1 MFKSQA
7 KQKRARPINKEGIF
21 DNAVFSKIVRA
32 VDDPEVRR
40 GAAEDLKW
48 ITRKPAD
55 NNSHQWNHAPPE
67 SSGSDETL
75 VPMGHPG
82 RGLTFLRRN
91 QFLGRRMN
99 REATEHTAD
108 NNPFDIFDCA
118 ENEVVIPRKVR
129 KSTAPQREARPT
141 TPRGPQRSTARL
153 PSPVQPSFDINEFSA
168 IDERTLSSPL
178 KTPTKRAEERE
189 PSKIPEINMNE
200 VVKKSMAT
208 LPQLPLR
215 NGHSLT
221 YGRLVTDLCRRGFQ
235 RSADKET
242 IRDEFN
248 TTIQE
253 AARENKNLLD
263 SLNIT
268 DPFNFNVSSESPES
282 PETSS
287 SRDRSASRSR
297 EGSATSPFDPDCS
310 SFIADRSH
318 SLSLSVQSFSSKSSM
333 LSIHTPSSSNDLFS
347 SLFSFDPELDV
358 SSPGVSHLSDFVLRS
373 TKKKET
379 VVDLS
384 VGMPPHFN
392 YEEPPHTPEF
402 KTPPSLLS
410 PFNPETDD
418 PFDFF
423 SDANMDITD

>member
-1 MFKSQA
+1 MFKPQV
-7 KQKRARPINKEGIF
+7 KQKRTRPINKEGIF
-21 DNAVFSKIVRA
+21 DNAIFSKIVRA

-67 SSGSDETL
+67 SGSGDETL

-99 REATEHTAD
+99 REVSEHTGD
-108 NNPFDIFDCA
+108 NDPFGIFDCP

-129 KSTAPQREARPT
+129 KSAASQREARPT
-141 TPRGPQRSTARL
+141 ASRGPQRPTARL

-168 IDERTLSSPL
+168 TDERTLSPPL
-178 KTPTKRAEERE
+178 KTSKTRTEENE
-189 PSKIPEINMNE
+189 LSETPAINMDE
-200 VVKKSMAT
+200 MVAKSMAT
-208 LPQLPLR
+208 LPPLPLR
-215 NGHSLT
+215 NGHALT
-221 YGRLVTDLCRRGFQ
+221 YGRLVTDLCRKGFQ
-235 RSADKET
+235 QSADKET

-248 TTIQE
+248 TAK

-263 SLNIT
+263 SLNTT

-282 PETSS
+282 PEKWST
-287 SRDRSASRSR
+287 RDRSASRSR
-297 EGSATSPFDPDCS
+297 EWSVGSPFDADSS
-310 SFIADRSH
+310 SFIAERSE
-318 SLSLSVQSFSSKSSM
+318 SLRLSLHSFSPKSSV
-333 LSIHTPSSSNDLFS
+333 LSIHTAGSSNGLSSSC
-347 SLFSFDPELDV
+347 FSFDPDLDV
-358 SSPGVSHLSDFVLRS
+358 SSP
-373 TKKKET
+373 
-379 VVDLS
+379 S
-384 VGMPPHFN
+384 VNADVRMRPHFN
-392 YEEPPHTPEF
+392 YKEPARSPEF
-402 KTPPSLLS
+402 KTPPRLPA
-410 PFNPETDD
+410 PFDPETDD